1 MKRLW
6 LILSL
11 ALFSFITT
19 ACEKSEDENYYDY
32 IAKYV
37 HRNVPRILPEGWCIE
52 EDSEGKRESWR
63 GNSVAF
69 YFMDEQGNDLLDVND
84 KTTWPVPCYTDE
96 YLENPMLFYEGH
108 MLDVRKVWF
117 HPGVGYN
124 SSSVGAVPVDGRHI
138 KTFPLYFQGR
148 HYEMKLMYLYD
159 GATPLYA
166 GSSSGE
172 SKRVMYPHIF
182 RWELD
187 GHYVYSDF
195 VKPRRG
201 DVFVTINK
209 KGEIV
214 SVRSEKTASRI
225 NLGM

>member
-1 MKRLW
+1 
-6 LILSL
+6 
-11 ALFSFITT
+11 
-19 ACEKSEDENYYDY
+19 
-32 IAKYV
+32 
-37 HRNVPRILPEGWCIE
+37 
-52 EDSEGKRESWR
+52 
-63 GNSVAF
+63 
-69 YFMDEQGNDLLDVND
+69 MDEQGNDLMDVND
-84 KTTWPVPCYTDE
+84 MTTWPVPCYKDE

-159 GATPLYA
+159 GATPLY
-166 GSSSGE
+166 GSSGSGE
-172 SKRVMYPHIF
+172 SKRVKYAHIF

-195 VKPRRG
+195 VKPRRE

-209 KGEIV
+209 NGEIV
-214 SVRSEKTASRI
+214 SVRSEKTASRV

>member
-1 MKRLW
+1 MRRLW

-37 HRNVPRILPEGWCIE
+37 HRNVPRILPEGWCTE
-52 EDSEGKRESWR
+52 VDSEGKLDSRR
-63 GNSVAF
+63 GTSVAF
-69 YFMDEQGNDLLDVND
+69 YFMDEQGNDLMDVND
-84 KTTWPVPCYTDE
+84 MTTWPVPCYKDE
-96 YLENPMLFYEGH
+96 YLENPMLFYEGQ
-108 MLDVRKVWF
+108 MPEFRRVWF
-117 HPGVGYN
+117 HSGVGYN
-124 SSSVGAVPVDGRHI
+124 CFSVGAVPVDGRHI
-138 KTFPLYFQGR
+138 KTFPFYFQGR
-148 HYEMKLMYLYD
+148 HYEVKLTYLYD
-159 GATPLYA
+159 GSTPLYA

-172 SKRVMYPHIF
+172 SKRVKYPRIF

-195 VKPRRG
+195 VKPRRE

-209 KGEIV
+209 NGEIV
-214 SVRSEKTASRI
+214 SVRSEKTASRV